1 MAAMGEAAP
10 TGPLQQPSGHESAPP
25 VPELPALLW
34 KATAPEGE
42 PGPAEID
49 IIVLHGGEKGVVRC
63 PSESTFVSLKMG
75 IQEATGL
82 PSAHQRLIFNKKQRK
97 DVESFAEAGVAHQS
111 KVRLLYSDQFALT
124 REGKAELSGV
134 ADEVSQLEE
143 EIPRAVRQAEQR
155 LVDYASFMVQLAS
168 YEDTFKRLGRDL
180 QNAYKGDASSKELWQ
195 ETQQRLEKLK
205 GGIAQLRGSGLAHLG
220 GAALT

>member
-10 TGPLQQPSGHESAPP
+10 TGPVPDPSGHESAPP

-34 KATAPEGE
+34 KMTAPEGE
-42 PGPAEID
+42 PGPVEID
-49 IIVLHGGEKGVVRC
+49 IIVLHGGEKSVVRC

-97 DVESFAEAGVAHQS
+97 DAESFAEAGVAHQS

-143 EIPRAVRQAEQR
+143 EIPRAVRQAEQLMITLTLTLTATPR
-155 LVDYASFMVQLAS
+155 P
-168 YEDTFKRLGRDL
+168 
-180 QNAYKGDASSKELWQ
+180 SSAWSIMLRSWCSLSRMR
-195 ETQQRLEKLK
+195 TP
-205 GGIAQLRGSGLAHLG
+205 LRGSGATCRT
-220 GAALT
+220 LTRVTQVARSSGRRHSNGSRS